1 MVPRMLSDVMNL
13 LIPRLG
19 VPAAVAVVAN
29 YNYYHYFVVV
39 AAADIDI
46 ANEIVAVEL

>member
-1 MVPRMLSDVMNL
+1 MLSDVMNL

-19 VPAAVAVVAN
+19 VPAVAVVVVAAN
-29 YNYYHYFVVV
+29 YYDYYHYFVVV

-46 ANEIVAVEL
+46 AN

>member
-13 LIPRLG
+13 PIPRLG
-19 VPAAVAVVAN
+19 VPAVAVVVAAEN
-29 YNYYHYFVVV
+29 YDYCHYFVVVVV

-46 ANEIVAVEL
+46 AN

>member
-13 LIPRLG
+13 PIPRLG
-19 VPAAVAVVAN
+19 VPAVDTVVAN
-29 YNYYHYFVVV
+29 YDDCHYFVVV

-46 ANEIVAVEL
+46 AN